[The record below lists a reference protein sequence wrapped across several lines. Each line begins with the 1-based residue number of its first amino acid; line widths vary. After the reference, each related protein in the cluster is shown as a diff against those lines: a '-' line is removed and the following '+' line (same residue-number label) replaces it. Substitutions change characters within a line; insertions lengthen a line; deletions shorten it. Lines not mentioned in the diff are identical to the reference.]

1 MITFQSVTSIDDTEF
16 NVLYEASSF
25 YMDRSNY
32 PYWIHGLRDP
42 EARRQHIRAEFDRW
56 LTDGVVWR
64 VSDGG
69 LALGLSGG
77 ELADNRLTWYQS
89 LVGPNAADSRSYL
102 YDDAYIAARNA
113 WLTSLG
119 ATSWVVE
126 ITGQD
131 NSMHEYYKQLRA
143 EGKLGSSDAE
153 EITDAGSGLSIVR
166 ITVTV

>member
-1 MITFQSVTSIDDTEF
+1 MITFETVTSINDAEF
-16 NVLYEASSF
+16 NELFWASSS

-42 EARRQHIRAEFDRW
+42 EDRKQHVRAEFDQY

-64 VSDGG
+64 VSDGD
-69 LALGLSGG
+69 LVLGLSAG
-77 ELADNRLTWYQS
+77 ELANNQLTWYQS
-89 LVGPNAADSRSYL
+89 LVGPNADGSRSYL
-102 YDDAYIAARNA
+102 YDDTYIAARNA
-113 WLTSLG
+113 LFTSLG
-119 ATSWVVE
+119 ITSWVVE

-131 NSMHEYYKQLRA
+131 NSMHEYYKQLRT
-143 EGKLGSSDAE
+143 EGKLGSSDTE